1 VELDP
6 VDRITTDA
14 IGEPGERVFYLQAR
28 QGTTLV
34 TVLVEKQQV
43 QLLAASILEILSRVG
58 KETGQGPGEEEME
71 LEEPV
76 EPVWRAGRLSI
87 GYLEER
93 DLILLEL
100 EELLPEAEDGEDEDE
115 DEDDGDEEADP
126 AASAAIE
133 EAESVLSALEEL
145 EELSARAGEKEADRI
160 RLWAT
165 REQMLSLSRHGTA
178 VCSRG
183 RPPCQFCGNP
193 LNPEGHICPAMNG
206 HGRSG
211 QP

>member
-28 QGTTLV
+28 RDDTLV

-58 KETGQGPGEEEME
+58 KETGQGPAEEEME

-100 EELLPEAEDGEDEDE
+100 EELVPEAESAVEAEAGE
-115 DEDDGDEEADP
+115 EEAGT
-126 AASAAIE
+126 AASEAVE
-133 EAESVLSALEEL
+133 EAESVLEALEEL
-145 EELSARAGEKEADRI
+145 EELSGGLGASEADRI

-165 REQMLSLSRHGTA
+165 REQMLSLSRHGTL
-178 VCSRG
+178 VCARG

-193 LNPEGHICPAMNG
+193 LDPEGHICPAMNG
-206 HGRSG
+206 HGGATRS
-211 QP
+211 